1 MMQYKGYVG
10 EVEVDDEAH
19 VIFGT
24 LVGIRH
30 IVTFEGETVEEA
42 RKAFHDSV
50 DDYLALCA
58 ERGTEPEKPF
68 SGKFMV
74 RVSPELHRDAVYMAR
89 RHDMSLNAFVE
100 RALDVATATT
110 PRDAPPAG
118 PARHRASSSKG
129 PKAKLGSKK
138 AAGSKKAGPAP
149 AGPMTERAEVA
160 RAPKAGKVKQPA
172 G

>member
-89 RHDMSLNAFVE
+89 RHDMSLNKFVE
-100 RALDVATATT
+100 RALNVATATT
-110 PRDAPPAG
+110 ATVPRVAPAAEPERSYAT
-118 PARHRASSSKG
+118 G
-129 PKAKLGSKK
+129 PKAKAKAGGKK
-138 AAGSKKAGPAP
+138 AVSVDA
-149 AGPMTERAEVA
+149 ERVTASGQIPA
-160 RAPKAGKVKQPA
+160 RASKAKAGKVKRPS